1 MNKQD
6 GGITAICIAIIIAC
20 IIALVH
26 EAKAEPVPKT
36 CNVGQ
41 NIILTVGGEMNKQT
55 SKIIKS
61 VEKNSAKIS
70 ENEMN
75 LSKKAEEWESIG
87 TWRCTTYCKFCNDP
101 AGTQSASGIPLEY
114 GHVAM
119 NGVPLGTQIRIN
131 GEVFTVVDRCGIDGT
146 VDIFMEWAQDGCQC
160 SRLDYQEVEIKKDTT
175 D

>member
-6 GGITAICIAIIIAC
+6 GGITAVCIAIIVAC

-70 ENEMN
+70 EKEMN

-87 TWRCTTYCKFCNDP
+87 TWRITEYCVHCDTTAP
-101 AGTQSASGIPLEY
+101 TASGKYPAS
-114 GHVAM
+114 GMVAM
-119 NGVPLGTQIRIN
+119 NGVPLGT
-131 GEVFTVVDRCGIDGT
+131 VVRVYGQEYVVEDRCGIDGT
-146 VDIFMEWAQDGCQC
+146 VDIFKEWDDGVCHC
-160 SRLDYQEVEIKKDTT
+160 SLLDYQEVEIKKDTT